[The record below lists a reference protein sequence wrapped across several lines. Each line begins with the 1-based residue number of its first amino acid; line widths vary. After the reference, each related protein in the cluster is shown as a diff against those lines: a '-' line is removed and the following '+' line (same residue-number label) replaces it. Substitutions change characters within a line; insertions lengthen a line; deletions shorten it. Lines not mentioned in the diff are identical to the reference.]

1 MKWLVDA
8 AGILGFCYIEPTKQA
23 LPCYPAMNSQPWT
36 PTHSTY
42 TKVVR
47 NIDWLSNDDKIFQ
60 AEIITNDR

>member
-8 AGILGFCYIEPTKQA
+8 AGILGFSAT
-23 LPCYPAMNSQPWT
+23 QPWT

-42 TKVVR
+42 TKLVR